1 MKKFFLLFS
10 VALIFSRCV
19 NLIYGL
25 HDTKALDK
33 KEIVELSLKRKIPP
47 ADNFELDTMY
57 LMFLNKVDT
66 FKYKNS
72 ERKNHYQPLQ
82 ALYYNKAGGLD
93 AFIINCYSRGFPNL
107 KWNRKGILDTFVP
120 KKQAPLDS
128 ILPLFEHLK
137 YMKPLPGAQRFNFGQ
152 DDYTVIV
159 YWSYFMGRQSK
170 RLNKAI
176 QKNVQL
182 AKGKKVRVMYV
193 NTDNF
198 FKKAS
203 KNSQ

>member
-1 MKKFFLLFS
+1 MKNCLVLIALSLLLS
-10 VALIFSRCV
+10 GCV
-19 NLIYGL
+19 KLIYGL

-33 KEIVELSLKRKIPP
+33 KEIVELSLKRKIPA

-66 FKYKNS
+66 FKYKSS

-107 KWNRKGILDTFVP
+107 KWNRRGILDTFVP
-120 KKQAPLDS
+120 KKQAPPDS
-128 ILPLFEHLK
+128 ILPMFEHLK
-137 YMKPLPGAQRFNFGQ
+137 YLKALPGAQRFTFGQ

-176 QKNVQL
+176 EKNVKL
-182 AKGKKVRVMYV
+182 AKGKKVRILYV

-198 FKKAS
+198 FKKTL
-203 KNSQ
+203 